1 MTKALFNRRV
11 PHLRARA
18 RPRRGRFPAL
28 MSLALLAVAHML
40 TPCPSLA
47 SAERTVS
54 SSGALAVNCS
64 SAPVASTRQ
73 CHLDLN
79 DRMKMELGNWGN
91 GVHPSGPNYFCVEHQ
106 KQLEEERKRD
116 CR

>member
-1 MTKALFNRRV
+1 MTEALFNRRAPLPLACSR
-11 PHLRARA
+11 PHRS
-18 RPRRGRFPAL
+18 RFPVF
-28 MSLALLAVAHML
+28 MRLAVPAIAYML
-40 TPCPSLA
+40 TPYPSVA

-79 DRMKMELGNWGN
+79 DRMKMELGSWGN
-91 GVHPSGPNYFCVEHQ
+91 GVHPSGPNYFCVERQ
-106 KQLEEERKRD
+106 K
-116 CR
+116 